1 MVEAGQVK
9 IVPNDADKN
18 KPPQKD
24 KDGKPIVATTPGF
37 IAHRQLVKVGYSDG
51 DKVEIRSGLGDG
63 ARVIT
68 VGRNAV
74 RDGTAVQ
81 VLEPQAPMVA
91 AKAGG
96 AKA

>member
-1 MVEAGQVK
+1 MG
-9 IVPNDADKN
+9 I
-18 KPPQKD
+18 KPLSE
-24 KDGKPIVATTPGF
+24 GKVDI
-37 IAHRQLVKVGYSDG
+37 
-51 DKVEIRSGLGDG
+51 G

-81 VLEPQAPMVA
+81 VLDTTLVA

-96 AKA
+96 DKA